1 LLASLAS
8 MFISW
13 FNGTHIFLIIS
24 GKNCLTPNF
33 NAPKYLQGTHFPEN
47 PHWKKCAT
55 FKNTTVYDG
64 CPVKKYMVFDQM
76 SSTFIELMQV
86 LQHKRLTS
94 IKDIRITVLGQD
106 QSKAVC
112 CSFIYFLSC
121 KTMHKKDCCKKNLL
135 FDSNSLYH
143 VKNTN

>member
-1 LLASLAS
+1 

-76 SSTFIELMQV
+76 SSTFIDQMSSTFIDAGTPAQKINIY
-86 LQHKRLTS
+86 KRHQNYCF
-94 IKDIRITVLGQD
+94 RAR
-106 QSKAVC
+106 SK
-112 CSFIYFLSC
+112 
-121 KTMHKKDCCKKNLL
+121 
-135 FDSNSLYH
+135 
-143 VKNTN
+143 